1 MGKRITTFAAE
12 TAPPEPDS
20 PETDELEIADD
31 LETDDPDAELV
42 DDVFE
47 IPVHGVAT
55 VTGTPTG
62 DGRMFADGGLT
73 ARDLPLPIRQEIVGT
88 HGGMTSDVVVVGSID
103 ELWMEGN
110 QQRFRGRIQMSSAAG
125 PDVVAGII
133 DGRYKGVSVEVD
145 DVAIDVSE
153 SREQLIASLMGE
165 SNAVDELL
173 SKAFWEGEPLTREE
187 AETVADALVGDGTQ
201 PVTIFA
207 AARTCGFTIVPIPA
221 FQEAFIGLGS
231 EFPDEL
237 SDDARAALVA
247 SGCNC
252 GEPTA
257 ASIEQT
263 NAEFEQIVAEL
274 LDEAERFDL
283 TELTP
288 EQLDE
293 YDALDPDEQD
303 AWLQEHDI
311 ATFAPGT
318 HDGPGWITNPR
329 ATARIRRYWTH
340 GKGAAK
346 IRWGTPG
353 DFNRCR
359 KQLSKYVQNPD
370 WLAGL
375 CANMHKEAIGV
386 WPGQE
391 DGGRQAHRSGGVVA
405 SAAKLVKVDFQKRV
419 LPSEAFARREFDG
432 VTPLTVTDEGY
443 VYGHLAAWGTCHIGI
458 DGACTNPPFSNHDYS
473 YFLVGV
479 VDTDDGEMRVGHLT
493 MSIGHASPYADAQH
507 ATAHYDRDDATVA
520 DVTVW
525 EDAWGIAYAGMI
537 RPGTSSDRIADFK
550 ANGQLSGDWRYID
563 PRSNDLELVAAV
575 AVNCGGY
582 PIPRMQLVASGGVQR
597 SLIAAGM
604 VERRATELRVLTPEL
619 VADISTAAVETYVY
633 RQQRS
638 ERLAAARERT
648 ANLRSLRIQRAK
660 DRLAITREEN

>member
-1 MGKRITTFAAE
+1 MGKQRTALGSATTVDAAAD
-12 TAPPEPDS
+12 APDTTEEEPVLDTPEL
-20 PETDELEIADD
+20 EAEEIADD
-31 LETDDPDAELV
+31 PHTDDPEAELV
-42 DDVFE
+42 DDIVE

-62 DGRMFADGGLT
+62 DGRMFAEGGLT

-88 HGGMTSDVVVVGSID
+88 HGGDTSEVVVVGTID

-110 QQRFRGRIQMSSAAG
+110 QQRFRGRIQMTSAAG

-145 DVAIDVSE
+145 DIAIDMTE
-153 SREQLIASLMGE
+153 DRERLVAELMGE
-165 SNAVDELL
+165 QNEVQELL
-173 SKAFWEGEPLTREE
+173 SKFFWEGEPMTREE
-187 AETVADALVGDGTQ
+187 AEKVADEWIGDGTQ
-201 PVTIFA
+201 PLTIFS
-207 AARTCGFTIVPIPA
+207 AARTCGFTVVPIPA
-221 FQEAFIGLGS
+221 FQEAFIALGW

-237 SDDARAALVA
+237 SDDAQAALVA
-247 SGCNC
+247 SGCAC
-252 GEPTA
+252 AAPTPEQ
-257 ASIEQT
+257 IEQT
-263 NAEFEQIVAEL
+263 NAEFTQIVAEL
-274 LDEAERFDL
+274 PDVREAL
-283 TELTP
+283 TAA
-288 EQLDE
+288 
-293 YDALDPDEQD
+293 ALAAGIES
-303 AWLQEHDI
+303 
-311 ATFAPGT
+311 FAPGT

-346 IRWGTPG
+346 IGWGRPG

-375 CANMHKEAIGV
+375 CANMHKESIGV

-391 DGGRQAHRSGGVVA
+391 AGGRKGHHASGGITA
-405 SAAKLVKVDFQKRV
+405 AAAKLVKVDFQKRI
-419 LPSEAFARREFDG
+419 LPSEAFARREFDA

-458 DGACTNPPFSNHDYS
+458 DGVCTNPPFSNHDYS

-479 VDTDDGEMRVGHLT
+479 VDTDEGEVRVGHLT
-493 MSIGHASPYADAQH
+493 MGIGHANQWADIAH

-525 EDAWGIAYAGMI
+525 EDAFGIAYAGMI

-582 PIPRMQLVASGGVQR
+582 PIPRMQIVASGGVQR

-604 VERRATELRVLTPEL
+604 VERPKAPELTKLTPEL
-619 VADISTAAVETYVY
+619 IADISTAAVDQYLF
-633 RQQRS
+633 RQQRG
-638 ERLAAARERT
+638 ERLAVAREKSQG
-648 ANLRSLRIQRAK
+648 LRALRIQRAK
-660 DRLAITREEN
+660 ARVNITREEN